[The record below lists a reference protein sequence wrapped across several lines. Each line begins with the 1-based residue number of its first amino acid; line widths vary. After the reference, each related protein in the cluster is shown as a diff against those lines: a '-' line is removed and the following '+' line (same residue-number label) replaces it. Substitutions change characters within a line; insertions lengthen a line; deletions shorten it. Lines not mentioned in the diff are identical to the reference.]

1 MKFFFFEIHYQKCF
15 IHLILISIC
24 RVITDIITT
33 KKQGYFQHS
42 IILREII
49 MFLSQTLAIFVYLYQ
64 KHIMKDINKKNKM
77 FKIFYLNIKKSF
89 FWFLSIILYCSICII
104 FGYMRFDLFFYNNDM
119 KKIPNE
125 LITNFEFI
133 FLFIYLFFLNKY
145 YLGFEI
151 HRHHI
156 IGLTLNIIGILF
168 YLVIEIFRN
177 NNFNPTFS
185 FLYVLIII
193 IEAQF
198 LQSLTYTFPKKLNH
212 QYFMNMNLILF
223 FEGLF
228 GIIILITYDFFYVY
242 IFKFEDIFIF
252 KIQKE
257 EEQNYFIDIIY
268 IFSYLIFNGTLNI
281 LNYIVIEETSPIYMT
296 VAKGL
301 SNIFTYIS
309 QIIQYSL
316 LNNNQYKE
324 INSYQNIVFLFLSL
338 IGFSIFLE
346 LITLNFSDLDKYTKE
361 KTASRGEND
370 TILELTRNSISDEE

>member
-1 MKFFFFEIHYQKCF
+1 
-15 IHLILISIC
+15 
-24 RVITDIITT
+24 
-33 KKQGYFQHS
+33 
-42 IILREII
+42 
-49 MFLSQTLAIFVYLYQ
+49 
-64 KHIMKDINKKNKM
+64 
-77 FKIFYLNIKKSF
+77 
-89 FWFLSIILYCSICII
+89 
-104 FGYMRFDLFFYNNDM
+104 
-119 KKIPNE
+119 
-125 LITNFEFI
+125 
-133 FLFIYLFFLNKY
+133 
-145 YLGFEI
+145 
-151 HRHHI
+151 
-156 IGLTLNIIGILF
+156 
-168 YLVIEIFRN
+168 
-177 NNFNPTFS
+177 
-185 FLYVLIII
+185 
-193 IEAQF
+193 
-198 LQSLTYTFPKKLNH
+198 
-212 QYFMNMNLILF
+212 MNMNLILF

-257 EEQNYFIDIIY
+257 EEQNFFIDIIY
-268 IFSYLIFNGTLNI
+268 IFVYLIFNGTLNI

-324 INSYQNIVFLFLSL
+324 INSYQNIVFLCLSL

-370 TILELTRNSISDEE
+370 TILELARNSISEEE

>member
-1 MKFFFFEIHYQKCF
+1 MKFFFFEIHYRKCF
-15 IHLILISIC
+15 IHLILIAIC

-33 KKQGYFQHS
+33 KKKGYFQHS
-42 IILREII
+42 IILRAII
-49 MFLSQTLAIFVYLYQ
+49 NFLSQTLAIFVYLYQ
-64 KHIMKDINKKNKM
+64 KHITKNINKKNKM
-77 FKIFYLNIKKSF
+77 FKIFYLNVKKSF
-89 FWFLSIILYCSICII
+89 FWFLPIILSCSICII

-125 LITNFEFI
+125 LIRNFEFI
-133 FLFIYLFFLNKY
+133 FLFIYLFFINKY

-156 IGLTLNIIGILF
+156 IGLTLNIIGIFF
-168 YLVIEIFRN
+168 YLVIEIFRI
-177 NNFNPTFS
+177 NNFNPTIS

-212 QYFMNMNLILF
+212 QYFINMNLILF

-228 GIIILITYDFFYVY
+228 GIIILIIYDFFYVY

-309 QIIQYSL
+309 QIIQYYL
-316 LNNNQYKE
+316 LNKNQYKE
-324 INSYQNIVFLFLSL
+324 INSYQNIVFLCLSL

-370 TILELTRNSISDEE
+370 TILELARNSISEEE

>member
-1 MKFFFFEIHYQKCF
+1 
-15 IHLILISIC
+15 
-24 RVITDIITT
+24 
-33 KKQGYFQHS
+33 
-42 IILREII
+42 
-49 MFLSQTLAIFVYLYQ
+49 MFLSQIFAIFVYLYQ

-89 FWFLSIILYCSICII
+89 FWFLSIILSCSICII

-370 TILELTRNSISDEE
+370 TILELTRNSISEEE